1 MPSPALPWF
10 ELARFGRSRLARAAV
25 VGVTVV
31 PLLLAALYVWANI
44 DPTGRLDEVRAAV
57 VNEDELVE
65 VTGPDGQ
72 EQPVAIGRELA
83 GNLTRD
89 DSPDNFD
96 WVLTDAAD
104 AQQGL
109 IDGEYQAV
117 LTIPRTLSEAAT
129 STSGDPQDA
138 VQGRLQLQSND
149 AVNYVTGTIAQAI
162 VEAATSAL
170 NAQVTETY
178 LDNIYLSFSDIK
190 TELGEAADGAAELAH
205 GADELAGGTRE
216 LADGAAEASDGA
228 SRLANGLSR
237 LESETSTLP
246 RDTRRLA
253 KGSRQVADGTAQLS
267 AAMQQFGQ
275 APGSVPTE
283 ADIDRLADLLQ
294 ELAKRC
300 RSSLLQP
307 QAECAELEAAAART
321 REMKGLV
328 AGVQGMQRGAAQ
340 ARQLAKGA
348 DQVATGNEKLAKG
361 MPPLVAAIGQ
371 ASSGADQLAEG
382 TRQLSVGADQAADGA
397 SALADGASALS
408 TGLRE
413 GSAAVPDYNE
423 DEREK
428 LAETAATPIRDVAD
442 RLNPVSNNGTALTPY
457 FVAIALWIGAMA
469 IYLLLRPLSD
479 RAIASTAGDVRTAL
493 AGFVPGLA
501 LSLVQ
506 VALMV
511 SVLQWV
517 VGVDPANQVLFLGV
531 AVAAAVTFTAIN
543 QMLVALLGGTGRFIA
558 LVLLALQLA
567 AAGGT
572 YPIETSPGFFGFLH
586 QLLPMSHVV
595 EGLRAA
601 TAGGSEGI
609 GGVFFALGLFTVLAL
624 ALTVVAAR
632 RRQTVTL
639 ARLRPSTA

>member
-1 MPSPALPWF
+1 MASPSLPWF

-25 VGVTVV
+25 LGVTVV

-65 VTGPDGQ
+65 ITDPDGKK
-72 EQPVAIGRELA
+72 QPVAVGRELA

-89 DSPDNFD
+89 DSSDNFD
-96 WVLTDAAD
+96 WVLTDAKD
-104 AQQGL
+104 AQRGL
-109 IDGEYQAV
+109 VDGEYKAV
-117 LTIPRTLSEAAT
+117 LTIPRTLSKAAT
-129 STSGDPQDA
+129 STSDPEDA
-138 VQGRLQLQSND
+138 VQGHLRLQSND

-162 VEAATSAL
+162 ADAATSAL

-178 LDNIYLSFSDIK
+178 LDNIYLGFSDIK
-190 TELGEAADGAAELAH
+190 TDLGKAADGSGELAH
-205 GADELAGGTRE
+205 GADELAAGTRE

-228 SRLANGLSR
+228 RRLADGLGR
-237 LESETSTLP
+237 MKSETSTLP

-253 KGSRQVADGTAQLS
+253 DGSRKVADGTAQFS
-267 AAMQQFGQ
+267 AAMQQFSQ
-275 APGSVPTE
+275 ASGSAPTAAE
-283 ADIDRLADLLQ
+283 IDQLADLLQ

-307 QAECAELEAAAART
+307 RSECAQLDAAATRT
-321 REMKGLV
+321 RGMKGLV
-328 AGVQGMQRGAAQ
+328 SGMQGLQGAAAQ
-340 ARQLAKGA
+340 ARSLAKGA
-348 DQVATGNEKLAKG
+348 DQVATGNEKLAKN
-361 MPPLVAAIGQ
+361 MPGLVAAIGS
-371 ASSGADQLAEG
+371 ASAGANQLAAG
-382 TRQLSVGADQAADGA
+382 TKQLSIGADQAADGA
-397 SALADGASALS
+397 DQLAGGAHELNG
-408 TGLRE
+408 GLRE
-413 GSAAVPDYNE
+413 GAAAVPDYDK

-428 LAETAATPIRDVAD
+428 LAKTAATPIKDVAE
-442 RLNPVSNNGTALTPY
+442 RLNPVSNNGAALTPY

-479 RAIASTAGDVRTAL
+479 RAIASTAGDVRTTM

-511 SVLQWV
+511 SVLVWV
-517 VGVDPANQVLFLGV
+517 LGVDPAAPLLFLAV
-531 AVAAAVTFTAIN
+531 AGAAAVTFTAIN

-567 AAGGT
+567 ASGGT
-572 YPIETSPGFFGFLH
+572 YPVETSPGFFGFLH

-595 EGLRAA
+595 EGLRAT
-601 TAGGSEGI
+601 TAGGSEGV
-609 GGVFFALGLFTVLAL
+609 GGVFFALGIFTVLAL
-624 ALTVVAAR
+624 GLTVVAAR

-639 ARLRPSTA
+639 GRLRPATA

>member
-1 MPSPALPWF
+1 MASPSLPWF

-25 VGVTVV
+25 LGVTVV

-65 VTGPDGQ
+65 ITDPDGKK
-72 EQPVAIGRELA
+72 QPVAVGRELA

-89 DSPDNFD
+89 DSSDNFD
-96 WVLTDAAD
+96 WVLTDAKD
-104 AQQGL
+104 AQRGL
-109 IDGEYQAV
+109 VDGEYKAV
-117 LTIPRTLSEAAT
+117 LTIPRTLSKAAT
-129 STSGDPQDA
+129 STSDPQDA
-138 VQGRLQLQSND
+138 VQGRLRLQSND

-162 VEAATSAL
+162 AEAATSAL

-190 TELGEAADGAAELAH
+190 TDLGKAADGSGELAQ
-205 GADELAGGTRE
+205 GADELAAGTRE

-228 SRLANGLSR
+228 RRLADGLSR
-237 LESETSTLP
+237 MKSETSTLP

-253 KGSRQVADGTAQLS
+253 EGSRKVADGTAQFS
-267 AAMQQFGQ
+267 AAMQQFSQ
-275 APGSVPTE
+275 ASGSAPTA

-307 QAECAELEAAAART
+307 RSECVQLEAAATRT
-321 REMKGLV
+321 RGMKGLV
-328 AGVQGMQRGAAQ
+328 AGVQGLQGAAAQ
-340 ARQLAKGA
+340 ARELAKGA
-348 DQVATGNEKLAKG
+348 DQVATGNEKLARS
-361 MPPLVAAIGQ
+361 MPGLVAAIGR
-371 ASSGADQLAEG
+371 ASAGANQLAAGTKQLSIGADRAADGADQLAGGAHELNSGLSEG
-382 TRQLSVGADQAADGA
+382 A
-397 SALADGASALS
+397 
-408 TGLRE
+408 E
-413 GSAAVPDYNE
+413 AVPDYTK

-428 LAETAATPIRDVAD
+428 LAKTAATPIKDVPE
-442 RLNPVSNNGTALTPY
+442 RLNPVSNNGEALTPY

-479 RAIASTAGDVRTAL
+479 RAIASTAGDVRTTM

-511 SVLQWV
+511 SVLVWV
-517 VGVDPANQVLFLGV
+517 LGVDPAAPMLFLAV

-567 AAGGT
+567 ASGGT
-572 YPIETSPGFFGFLH
+572 YPVETSPGFFGFLH

-595 EGLRAA
+595 EGLRAT

-609 GGVFFALGLFTVLAL
+609 GGVFFALGIFTVLAL
-624 ALTVVAAR
+624 GLTVVAAR

-639 ARLRPSTA
+639 GRLRPATA